1 MTRAEVVELFKAI
14 TLSYPAFR
22 LPDELAKDQVLH
34 WYEHLKDVP
43 FEAAMENLREHI
55 RTERFPPTISD
66 IRRGYS
72 EEKSTV
78 PGAEETRQWLR
89 EVDRMRERAV
99 PMPEHVRKELRRIVR
114 RTI

>member
-1 MTRAEVVELFKAI
+1 MRLDEVWMLFERIAHF
-14 TLSYPAFR
+14 YPAFMADDDKAAAWQR
-22 LPDELAKDQVLH
+22 VLR
-34 WYEHLKDVP
+34 DVP
-43 FEAAMENLREHI
+43 FDAACESLEEHAKES
-55 RTERFPPTISD
+55 TFPPTPAD

-72 EEKSTV
+72 EERSTV
-78 PGAEETRQWLR
+78 PGVEETRQWLR